1 MIMSP
6 VYNYVAKN
14 RQGKEIKAQVEADD
28 FSQVARQL
36 RQQGYYVVSIEKKEE
51 SKLDLK
57 NLSISKFIH
66 KRVKISDLAIF
77 SRQFA
82 VLIDAGIPLV
92 DALEI
97 VRDQTDHPTLNR
109 VLEEVQED
117 VETGS
122 TLSEAM
128 LKHPG
133 VFPALY
139 CQMVRAGEIGG
150 MLDRVLND
158 MAEHY
163 QHQNKLNEQIKSTLY
178 YPITF
183 LVLAIVVCSILV
195 TVVIPSFV
203 SIFSGLG
210 AELPLTTRMLIC
222 ISEFLQKYWW
232 FLLGGII
239 LFIVIIY
246 SYTRT
251 PSGRYRFDRIRLK
264 LPIMG
269 DIFRKIAISRFA
281 RTYSFLVG
289 SGVNVLN
296 ALKIIEDVV
305 GNRVIANAL
314 VMAERKV
321 KEGGNLSQPLE
332 ESNQFPRMVTQMLKV
347 GEETGDV
354 DVMLSQIADFYDQE
368 VRRKIEG
375 AISLIEPILIII
387 MAVVVGFIA
396 VSVILPI
403 FNMYTIIG

>member
-1 MIMSP
+1 MSP

-14 RQGKEIKAQVEADD
+14 RQGKEIKAQVVTDD
-28 FSQVARQL
+28 FSQVAGQL

-109 VLEEVQED
+109 VLAEVQED

-139 CQMVRAGEIGG
+139 CQMVRTGETGG

-163 QHQNKLNEQIKSTLY
+163 LHQNKLNEQIKSALY

-183 LVLAIVVCSILV
+183 LVLAIVACSILV

-210 AELPLTTRMLIC
+210 AELPLTTRMLIG

-269 DIFRKIAISRFA
+269 DIFRKIAVSRFA
-281 RTYSFLVG
+281 RTYSFLIG

-314 VMAERKV
+314 ILAERKV

-332 ESNQFPRMVTQMLKV
+332 ESNQFPRMVTRMLKV

-368 VRRKIEG
+368 VKRKIEG

-387 MAVVVGFIA
+387 MAVIVGFIA